1 MSVVTL
7 AIAPEVRGRVMSIMM
22 MSFGVMP
29 LGMIPI
35 AVAAEFVGIA
45 AAFLGSAVMLAVSMA
60 VLGLWFPELR
70 RIDKGHGGG

>member
-1 MSVVTL
+1 MVVKFL
-7 AIAPEVRGRVMSIMM
+7 QICS
-22 MSFGVMP
+22 SFGVMP

-35 AVAAEFVGIA
+35 AVAAEFVGIT